1 MHTDEY
7 GSFRLVQPHAL
18 LGRIWLFTF
27 VVLLTLIGFLF
38 LPWQQTVKGTG
49 TLAAYDP
56 SERLQSVSAPI
67 TGIITQFYVE
77 ENANVAKGDKLFS
90 MRDLDPDLSKRMRTM
105 VQSLREQLK
114 NIAAKQEALRAN
126 RQNAM
131 RERNITRELYAKRQ
145 SQANDALAA
154 FRFKLDA
161 VTQTVAMRQAAFDR
175 VQALYSSGI
184 ESRRRLDQE
193 KTALT
198 AARAEREQLELEQ
211 QIQRRTL
218 QILHQELTRYDT
230 EMQSRIRTLENGI
243 RDAENRYSALE
254 RDLQRQL
261 SDMARYSTA
270 NVTAEKTGSV
280 VRIFAQDKSRLIR
293 QGEAVLQFSPR
304 VRRRALQLKVSDFNM
319 PLIQEGLQVR
329 ILFYGWPTL
338 HISGWPAIRF
348 GTFGGTIEKID
359 PVAYEPG
366 VYYAYV
372 FEDPQHP
379 WPSDAILRLGTQ
391 ATVWVALE
399 TVPMWYQLWRQMNGM
414 PPRMLQPKSESL

>member
-77 ENANVAKGDKLFS
+77 ENDNVAKGDKLFS

-414 PPRMLQPKSESL
+414 PPRMLQPKRVSQ